1 MTISFGPYHH
11 GKPELQAAEKLKN
24 CGMRTYISEA
34 GKSIEDFS
42 VRYLKRMPTLE
53 AVMLLVQGTNM
64 MMRNLGT
71 YEGGELENDMWSSR
85 LPGIKIY
92 ISGHVFAGEP
102 NSFQSSASF
111 A

>member
-1 MTISFGPYHH
+1 MHYYNPVTISFGPYHH

-53 AVMLLVQGTNM
+53 AVMLLVQRTNM
-64 MMRNLGT
+64 MMRNLQMMMLQDSCFCL
-71 YEGGELENDMWSSR
+71 YD
-85 LPGIKIY
+85 
-92 ISGHVFAGEP
+92 
-102 NSFQSSASF
+102 
-111 A
+111 

>member
-11 GKPELQAAEKLKN
+11 GKPEHQAAENLKN

-53 AVMLLVQGTNM
+53 AVIRYRPTLLEFRYRPKRPSQAEIQKKKKT
-64 MMRNLGT
+64 
-71 YEGGELENDMWSSR
+71 
-85 LPGIKIY
+85 K
-92 ISGHVFAGEP
+92 
-102 NSFQSSASF
+102 SAKRTI
-111 A
+111 

>member
-53 AVMLLVQGTNM
+53 AVMLLVQRTNM
-64 MMRNLGT
+64 MIESSNPSCLL
-71 YEGGELENDMWSSR
+71 EELEDDSS
-85 LPGIKIY
+85 PVPAVKKK
-92 ISGHVFAGEP
+92 
-102 NSFQSSASF
+102 QSKPL
-111 A
+111 